1 MKKIFCILLFLT
13 SFQSI
18 AQMADCYVEKRFLII
33 NSTKNYKFALQVA
46 QRASKDLNLELDLR
60 DLGPSTDTTIG
71 LSMPKDSCIKYWE
84 SNTCYLARGRGDDG
98 DYVSIEYSNAY
109 SGFARGYYI
118 VVVASGL
125 KKDPKMA
132 ASLKRVKAIYKDA
145 YSKVSKVYMCC
156 MH

>member
-1 MKKIFCILLFLT
+1 MKKILFITLFLVSLN
-13 SFQSI
+13 SF
-18 AQMADCYVEKRFLII
+18 AQMPECFVEKRFLII
-33 NSTKNYKFALQVA
+33 NSTKNYAFALQFA
-46 QRASKDLNLELDLR
+46 QKASKDLSIKLDLR
-60 DLGPSTDTTIG
+60 DLGPTSDTAIG
-71 LSMPKDSCIKYWE
+71 LSMPKDSCLKYWE
-84 SNTCYLARGRGDDG
+84 DNTCYLARGRSDDG
-98 DYVSIEYSNAY
+98 EYISIEYSNAF

-132 ASLKRVKAIYKDA
+132 ASLKRVRAIYKDA